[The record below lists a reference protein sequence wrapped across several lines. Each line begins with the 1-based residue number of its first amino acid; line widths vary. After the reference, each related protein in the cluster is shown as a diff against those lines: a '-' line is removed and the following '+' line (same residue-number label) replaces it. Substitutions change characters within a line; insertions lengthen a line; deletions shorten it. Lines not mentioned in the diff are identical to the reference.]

1 MSVKHITEVVQLEGI
16 SPTQK
21 LILFILANYADEF
34 GQSYPSHARIMKI
47 SCLSRNAVITNLN
60 TLRDLGYIEWEN
72 RNDTSNLYTLV
83 FSEGGTSEVQGG
95 TVKVHNTKT
104 YTKQVYILNYHEIF
118 DIYKDKCDQKYF
130 VHSANPYVIRNN
142 WNKLKEEARRGL
154 VSPKTGKKLDL
165 TTREFWKSYFD
176 IANNSQYYRKRLN
189 GYMKGKPTCR
199 TLLSLTQFNAII
211 ERKHG

>member
-60 TLRDLGYIEWEN
+60 TLRDLGYIEWQN

-83 FSEGGTSEVQGG
+83 FGEGGTPEVQGG

-104 YTKQVYILNYHEIF
+104 YTKQVYILSYEEIF
-118 DIYKDKCDQKYF
+118 DIYKEKCDQKYF

-165 TTREFWKSYFD
+165 TKREFWESYFE
-176 IANNSQYYRKRLN
+176 IANNAQYYRTRLN